1 MGARYAATGAE
12 ASAATSYSTALGLT
26 GGTGLRVRV
35 YDFIMSQ
42 SGTPA
47 DNAVVW
53 ALQRT
58 TAAGTAGSSVT
69 PAPLDT
75 ADPAASTTA
84 GEGTYTIEPT
94 YTASTELLEFAL
106 NQRASYRWVAA
117 PGGELIVPAT
127 SANGMGAKAKAANY
141 TGSVEAVLHFEE

>member
-12 ASAATSYSTALGLT
+12 GTTGTSYTTALGLT

-35 YDFIMSQ
+35 YDWLMSQ
-42 SGTPA
+42 GGTPA
-47 DNAVVW
+47 DNAVYH

-75 ADPAASTTA
+75 ADPAATTSA
-84 GEGTYTIEPT
+84 GEGTFTIEPT
-94 YTASTELLEFAL
+94 YTAATELAEFSL

-117 PGGELIVPAT
+117 PGGELVVPAT
-127 SANGMGAKAKAANY
+127 SANGIGSRVKSAAY
-141 TGSVEAVLHFEE
+141 TGSSEVTIHFEE